1 MIKIN
6 KNYKEFKAGIKPVYE
21 EPKRIY
27 YRVDDKYREA
37 FAIFESKVLFNLDI
51 SKRKM
56 HDQEKKTRLIV
67 SEISKLKSR
76 LTGFD
81 QYDNPV
87 TLAEPQELT
96 ELYYDIK
103 IQDLKLVVALVE
115 GVVRTRQY
123 TEQYVD
129 ILYKRVVLR
138 GLRSLARLKD
148 IALLYDKTGFQNH
161 KVIRV
166 EPLTTGAGTS
176 RATKRLD
183 ERIDLVI
190 KHDIDDAENDQVN
203 KKILNYGGIYYRVI
217 DTGLNKDISLD
228 GQSGIDNEEYLIE
241 SFKRRLNKEAYDNNE
256 FASNYAIKIMTPAAA
271 YEEIWLWTMY
281 GLRLVEDVLNTIKD
295 QNKHIIDKGQD
306 VIDAVKELEEEDQL
320 GSDGEVEGDI
330 IKEDQKVD
338 NINDILVKEKVDAI
352 ENGESE
358 STPPYDDYKDKNDL
372 IDNKKDTII
381 SVGDKITV
389 DKDKVQLKPE
399 EIVDEEDTFTDFPLH
414 DKDNDFTESFAAGI
428 THRFKTMD
436 LFYPKAEPERIIN
449 TFIPAVDEANP
460 IPKKQGLFNLST
472 LHNDPDTSYEKLLF
486 ITESNTEYIIYASL
500 GKLKIAEAPV
510 NLTTL
515 LDTGD
520 NGAYII
526 NVSGVT
532 TRNETSDETL
542 FVSTDPLNNSSRAI
556 INVSG
561 LNKPYTQ
568 WTDPDGDGPLEEREE
583 PNLESYFDYNIK
595 EIDLSFGFN
604 LDDNHP
610 ILIRHLGSNVKY
622 LDLSSFL
629 IPRADTLEKANK
641 IRFDDEY
648 YDIFR
653 PVSIIGAN
661 VKIPGTNKFNGIE
674 VSKFNPEY
682 VSNGLEAHYVNPIQ
696 LKDFIFAETGGN
708 EPTKVSEP
716 NGIFSPVEVSKLNPE
731 YISNGLEAHYVNPI
745 QLKDFIFDEN
755 EQFFNGANG
764 IFNGAIGFNSK
775 ESVKENTY
783 GLVSNINIGTVG
795 EIQGLMYSLTNEVLD
810 SSKVNM
816 PIAEAKPK
824 TETIIKDIQL
834 KQLDQLIFE
843 AYLDK
848 LINDD
853 SNGAGSNGYN
863 DSWLYF
869 DVDVRDRASESVVIN
884 QEKISIIGPVQINTK
899 DFSDTSLQAP
909 GHIPTNTYDILNTS
923 ANILKDSAN
932 FSKITTVRKVTVQDP
947 SLPTKDK
954 PFNRN
959 IPDYVNSLSEWT
971 PNMTSFFRIN
981 EKTKESPIDWQQT
994 KYNQFN
1000 SSKLP
1005 NSYVKFGDGINRE
1018 NSVIHIPT
1026 VIGNAPADANKLRMD
1041 FAKAEIPVIVSML
1054 NTGVSIT
1061 REY

>member
-96 ELYYDIK
+96 KLYYDIK
-103 IQDLKLVVALVE
+103 IQDLKLIVALVE

-217 DTGLNKDISLD
+217 DIGLNKDISLD

-241 SFKRRLNKEAYDNNE
+241 SFKRRLNKEAYENNE

-306 VIDAVKELEEEDQL
+306 VIDAVKELEEEGKL

-338 NINDILVKEKVDAI
+338 NIDDILVKEKVDAI
-352 ENGESE
+352 EKGESE
-358 STPPYDDYKDKNDL
+358 STPPYDEYKDKNDL
-372 IDNKKDTII
+372 IDNKKDII
-381 SVGDKITV
+381 NNVGNKITV

-472 LHNDPDTSYEKLLF
+472 LHNDPDNSYEKLLF

-595 EIDLSFGFN
+595 ETDLSFGFN

-610 ILIRHLGSNVKY
+610 NLIRRLGSDVQY

-682 VSNGLEAHYVNPIQ
+682 ISNGLEAHYVNPIQ
-696 LKDFIFAETGGN
+696 LKDFIFDDTAET
-708 EPTKVSEP
+708 EPTKVPEL
-716 NGIFSPVEVSKLNPE
+716 NGIFSPVEVSKLNAE

-755 EQFFNGANG
+755 GETGQF
-764 IFNGAIGFNSK
+764 FNGAIGFNSK

-853 SNGAGSNGYN
+853 SNHHNGYN

-869 DVDVRDRASESVVIN
+869 DVDVRDRASESVVIS

-971 PNMTSFFRIN
+971 PNMTSLFRIN

-1005 NSYVKFGDGINRE
+1005 NSYVKFDDGINRE

>member
-6 KNYKEFKAGIKPVYE
+6 KNYKEFKAGVKPVYE

-190 KHDIDDAENDQVN
+190 KHDIDDAENDQVT

-352 ENGESE
+352 EKGESE

-372 IDNKKDTII
+372 IDNKKDIII
-381 SVGDKITV
+381 SIGDKITV

-449 TFIPAVDEANP
+449 TFIPVVDEANP

-486 ITESNTEYIIYASL
+486 ITESNTEYIVYASL

-532 TRNETSDETL
+532 TRNETSDENL

-595 EIDLSFGFN
+595 ETDLSFGFN

-610 ILIRHLGSNVKY
+610 VLITRLESDVQY

-674 VSKFNPEY
+674 VSKLNPEY

-696 LKDFIFAETGGN
+696 LKDFIFDENGETG
-708 EPTKVSEP
+708 
-716 NGIFSPVEVSKLNPE
+716 
-731 YISNGLEAHYVNPI
+731 
-745 QLKDFIFDEN
+745 
-755 EQFFNGANG
+755 QF
-764 IFNGAIGFNSK
+764 FNGAIGFNSK

-853 SNGAGSNGYN
+853 SSGADSKGYS

-869 DVDVRDRASESVVIN
+869 DVDIRDRASESVVIN

-971 PNMTSFFRIN
+971 PNMTSLFRIN

-1005 NSYVKFGDGINRE
+1005 NSYVKFDDGINRE

>member
-217 DTGLNKDISLD
+217 DIGLNKDISLD

-256 FASNYAIKIMTPAAA
+256 FASNYTIKIMTPAAA

-320 GSDGEVEGDI
+320 DGEGDI
-330 IKEDQKVD
+330 IKEDQNVD

-352 ENGESE
+352 EKGESE
-358 STPPYDDYKDKNDL
+358 STPPYDEYKDKNDL

-595 EIDLSFGFN
+595 ETDLSFGFN

-610 ILIRHLGSNVKY
+610 VLVTRLESNVQY

-696 LKDFIFAETGGN
+696 LKDFIF
-708 EPTKVSEP
+708 
-716 NGIFSPVEVSKLNPE
+716 
-731 YISNGLEAHYVNPI
+731 
-745 QLKDFIFDEN
+745 DEN
-755 EQFFNGANG
+755 KQF
-764 IFNGAIGFNSK
+764 FNGAIGFNSK

-853 SNGAGSNGYN
+853 SSGGYN

-954 PFNRN
+954 PFNKN

-971 PNMTSFFRIN
+971 PNTTSLFRIN

-1005 NSYVKFGDGINRE
+1005 NSYVKFDDGINRE